1 MGRRLAENV
10 VVHSPAG
17 TVWCLAGEVPAD
29 DIAALILNP
38 SVWAEGEQ
46 EEPVFEQEQVPPV
59 QPEEAAAPQ
68 EPPRSGKGASAESW
82 RAYAQEIGV
91 DVDESAGRDD
101 VIAAVDNARGN

>member
-46 EEPVFEQEQVPPV
+46 EEPVVEQEQV
-59 QPEEAAAPQ
+59 QPEEVAASQQ